1 MWLTRRQKQKLSWR
15 TCDLDDRQLISH
27 IGIAVD
33 DLEQATAT
41 YELLLGCKPILV
53 TEVKDQKV
61 KIAMFSP
68 SATDSSTGGRIE
80 LLAGTAVHRVP
91 LGIGTGEH
99 PVLVVDVVTDSQH
112 RAGGRKYPEISWLR
126 SLK

>member
-33 DLEQATAT
+33 DLEAAIAS
-41 YELLLGCKPILV
+41 YELLLSCKPILV

-68 SATDSSTGGRIE
+68 SATDSSTGG
-80 LLAGTAVHRVP
+80 TA
-91 LGIGTGEH
+91 
-99 PVLVVDVVTDSQH
+99 
-112 RAGGRKYPEISWLR
+112 
-126 SLK
+126 